1 MSSRYST
8 ARAKLKAAGLEE
20 RIQKWKEHFKNLLGK
35 SFKVTDEPITK
46 IIRNQLNIKLGK
58 FMPKEF
64 GVVLRKIKNRKAEG
78 LDKIPAKS
86 MENKEIRYYD
96 AVYNQNIIDRW
107 TKGCV
112 LLFSLKGDLGIAK
125 NYWGIIL
132 TSIAAKIYNTL
143 LLNRIGPEI

>member
-8 ARAKLKAAGLEE
+8 ARAKLKAAGQEE

-35 SFKVTDEPITK
+35 SVKVTDEPIMK

-58 FMPKEF
+58 FMRKEF

-78 LDKIPAKS
+78 LDKIPPKS

-107 TKGCV
+107 TKGCI

-132 TSIAAKIYNTL
+132 TSNSGQDLQYAAT
-143 LLNRIGPEI
+143 